1 MLYLGPNEVTELK
14 KVKTVIVN
22 GQVIVDG
29 TPHDYYSPGTPSLF
43 FVNQEIYSFENR

>member
-22 GQVIVDG
+22 GQVNVHG
-29 TPHDYYSPGTPSLF
+29 SA
-43 FVNQEIYSFENR
+43 VNFTNEHFTKYNN